1 VEACAV
7 HCTAATSAA
16 RITARITARTAAD
29 DLGDGVLGGPRIV
42 ITVESIALRCLPLNR
57 IDPLDPPDRP

>member
-7 HCTAATSAA
+7 HCTAATSA
-16 RITARITARTAAD
+16 ARITARTAAD